1 MKLNRKDIFKQYNWL
16 KEKNRPFIISCD
28 YDGIICASF
37 LKHYLNWELVGYY
50 DYNSIWLSN
59 KAKKNKHKII
69 WVDLNILPE
78 SGKSI
83 GGHIVSVNQNLPKG
97 FLTSCNPNILLNL
110 THHDFKRKFPF
121 STLLLLLWLHN
132 IKIANN
138 DLAQLFVLHSD
149 NTWMKNQKYL
159 NNIKNWKEILSDYNW
174 EFLNNINSLEFEQKI
189 DQYLYPTLIN
199 IGAASKFSK
208 LKSNFLK
215 IRSRES
221 DINPDWDYDVIL
233 KLFSIFAKS
242 IGWTPPK
249 LPIINQRIDGNKKK
263 IDLDKVLNLGIDV
276 FIEKYQVFS
285 YAITSPKTISYTIF
299 KKL

>member
-50 DYNSIWLSN
+50 DYNSIWLSD
-59 KAKKNKHKII
+59 KAKQDKHKII

-83 GGHIVSVNQNLPKG
+83 GGQIVSVDQNLPKG

-110 THHDFKRKFPF
+110 KYNDFKRKFPF
-121 STLLLLLWLHN
+121 STLLFLLWLHN

-138 DLAQLFVLHSD
+138 DLAQLFILHSD
-149 NTWMKNQKYL
+149 NTWMKIQKYSK
-159 NNIKNWKEILSDYNW
+159 NINSWKEILSSYDWRILDNV
-174 EFLNNINSLEFEQKI
+174 NSLDFEQKI

-221 DINPDWDYDVIL
+221 EINPDWDCDVIL
-233 KLFSIFAKS
+233 KLFSFIAKS
-242 IGWTPPK
+242 IGWTPPT
-249 LPIINQRIDGNKKK
+249 LPLITQRIDGSKKK
-263 IDLDKVLNLGIDV
+263 IDLDKVINIGINA
-276 FIEKYQVFS
+276 FTKKYKVFS

>member
-28 YDGIICASF
+28 YDCIICASF

-50 DYNSIWLSN
+50 DYNSIWLSD
-59 KAKKNKHKII
+59 KAKQDKHKII

-83 GGHIVSVNQNLPKG
+83 GGQIVSVDQNLPKG

-110 THHDFKRKFPF
+110 KYNDFKRKFPF
-121 STLLLLLWLHN
+121 STLLFLLWLHN

-138 DLAQLFVLHSD
+138 DLAQLFILHSD
-149 NTWMKNQKYL
+149 NTWMKIQKYSK
-159 NNIKNWKEILSDYNW
+159 NINSWKEILSSYDWRILDNV
-174 EFLNNINSLEFEQKI
+174 NSLDFEQKI

-221 DINPDWDYDVIL
+221 EINPDWDCDVIL
-233 KLFSIFAKS
+233 KLFSFIAKS
-242 IGWTPPK
+242 IGWTPPT
-249 LPIINQRIDGNKKK
+249 LPLITQRIDGSKKN
-263 IDLDKVLNLGIDV
+263 IYLDKVINIGINA
-276 FIEKYQVFS
+276 FTKKYKVFS